1 MIIKATFNDNDFTY
15 ILDNFFVEGVMFYTN
30 RIRYKLKLYKSKED
44 ARKYVE
50 LDTEIENLIRKFVF
64 GTDTNI
70 TKEDKKQ
77 FLKILKDALDCYLY
91 LEYTEDYDYLKKNL
105 KLSFVQTIKDE
116 DMNGEV
122 IYYFLKHKR
131 RINM

>member
-91 LEYTEDYDYLKKNL
+91 FEYTEDYDYLKKNL

>member
-64 GTDTNI
+64 GTDT
-70 TKEDKKQ
+70 
-77 FLKILKDALDCYLY
+77 KI
-91 LEYTEDYDYLKKNL
+91 
-105 KLSFVQTIKDE
+105 I
-116 DMNGEV
+116 
-122 IYYFLKHKR
+122 
-131 RINM
+131 

>member
-15 ILDNFFVEGVMFYTN
+15 ILDNFFLEGVMFYTN

-64 GTDTNI
+64 GTDASI

-77 FLKILKDALDCYLY
+77 FLKILKEALDCYLY
-91 LEYTEDYDYLKKNL
+91 FEYTEDYDYLKKNL

>member
-15 ILDNFFVEGVMFYTN
+15 ILDNFFLEGVMFYTN

-91 LEYTEDYDYLKKNL
+91 SEYTEDYDYLKKNL
-105 KLSFVQTIKDE
+105 KLGFVQTIKDE

>member
-64 GTDTNI
+64 GTDASI
-70 TKEDKKQ
+70 TKEDRKQ

-91 LEYTEDYDYLKKNL
+91 FEYTKDYDYLKKNL
-105 KLSFVQTIKDE
+105 KLGFVQTIKDE

>member
-1 MIIKATFNDNDFTY
+1 
-15 ILDNFFVEGVMFYTN
+15 MFYTN

-64 GTDTNI
+64 GTDESI

-91 LEYTEDYDYLKKNL
+91 SEYTEDYDYLKKNL
-105 KLSFVQTIKDE
+105 KLGFVQTIKDE

>member
-15 ILDNFFVEGVMFYTN
+15 ILDNFFLEGAMFYTN

-64 GTDTNI
+64 GTDASI

-77 FLKILKDALDCYLY
+77 FLKILKEALDCYLY
-91 LEYTEDYDYLKKNL
+91 FEYTEDYDYLKKNL

>member
-30 RIRYKLKLYKSKED
+30 RIRYKLKLYKSKEA

-91 LEYTEDYDYLKKNL
+91 FEYTEDYDYLKKNL

>member
-1 MIIKATFNDNDFTY
+1 MY
-15 ILDNFFVEGVMFYTN
+15 SE
-30 RIRYKLKLYKSKED
+30 
-44 ARKYVE
+44 
-50 LDTEIENLIRKFVF
+50 LIRKLYNSKNKLF
-64 GTDTNI
+64 I
-70 TKEDKKQ
+70 PLTKEDKKQ

-91 LEYTEDYDYLKKNL
+91 FEYTEDYDYLKKNL

>member
-15 ILDNFFVEGVMFYTN
+15 ILDNFFIEGVMFYTN

-44 ARKYVE
+44 VRKYVE

-64 GTDTNI
+64 GTDASI

-91 LEYTEDYDYLKKNL
+91 SEYTEDYDYLKKNL
-105 KLSFVQTIKDE
+105 KLGFVQTIKDE

>member
-64 GTDTNI
+64 GTDASI

-77 FLKILKDALDCYLY
+77 FLKILKEALDCYLY
-91 LEYTEDYDYLKKNL
+91 FEYTEDYDYLKKNL
-105 KLSFVQTIKDE
+105 KLGFVQTIKDE

>member
-15 ILDNFFVEGVMFYTN
+15 ILDNFFLEGVMFYTN

-44 ARKYVE
+44 TRKYVE

-91 LEYTEDYDYLKKNL
+91 FEYTEDYDYLKKNL

-131 RINM
+131 RIDM

>member
-15 ILDNFFVEGVMFYTN
+15 ILDNFFLEGVMFYTN

-64 GTDTNI
+64 GTDANI

-91 LEYTEDYDYLKKNL
+91 FEYTEDYDYLKKNL
-105 KLSFVQTIKDE
+105 KLGFVQTIKDE

>member
-77 FLKILKDALDCYLY
+77 FLKILKDTLDCYLY
-91 LEYTEDYDYLKKNL
+91 FEYTEDYDYLKKNL

>member
-64 GTDTNI
+64 GTDANI

-77 FLKILKDALDCYLY
+77 FLKILKDVLDCYLY
-91 LEYTEDYDYLKKNL
+91 SEYTEDYDYLKKNL
-105 KLSFVQTIKDE
+105 KLGFVQTIKDE

>member
-15 ILDNFFVEGVMFYTN
+15 ILDNFFLEGVMFYTN

-64 GTDTNI
+64 GTDANI

-91 LEYTEDYDYLKKNL
+91 SEYTEDYDYLKKNL
-105 KLSFVQTIKDE
+105 KLGFVQTIKDE

>member
-15 ILDNFFVEGVMFYTN
+15 ILDNFFLEGVMFYTN

-44 ARKYVE
+44 VREYVE

-64 GTDTNI
+64 GTDANI

-91 LEYTEDYDYLKKNL
+91 SEYTEDYDYLKKNL

>member
-91 LEYTEDYDYLKKNL
+91 FEYTEDYDYLKKNL

-122 IYYFLKHKR
+122 IYYFFFFF
-131 RINM
+131 